1 MATVLYEGD
10 WLPSGCHM
18 VLMEIGT
25 DIGGIP
31 TDPELMPPVRVGHG
45 GVAILTRCEDFGDVR
60 LEIWVGE
67 RPANSGQ
74 WSPAFD
80 GRLETVANGF
90 DAGTATASI
99 YRVDAPP
106 GSYRVQVC
114 VSRDVNGEVDGVR
127 FVFPDSPGLRG
138 RKLW

>member
-31 TDPELMPPVRVGHG
+31 TDPELMPPVRVADG
-45 GVAILTRCEDFGDVR
+45 GVAILTRCEDSGDVR
-60 LEIWVGE
+60 LEIWLGE
-67 RPANSGQ
+67 PPANSGR
-74 WSPAFD
+74 WSSVFD
-80 GRLETVANGF
+80 GQLETVANGF

-99 YRVDAPP
+99 YHLDAAL
-106 GSYRVQVC
+106 GSYRGQAY

-127 FVFPDSPGLRG
+127 SVFPESSTLRG